1 MDRIDHPC
9 SYDHFNPKDQIINMT
24 RIIIIGGKESGVG
37 AALLGKSL
45 GYEVMVSDAGPI
57 VAPFRGELERSYITF
72 EDNGH
77 SDDLAADF
85 DLMVVSPGVPGTSKV
100 VTEFAASGKE
110 VISEIEFA
118 WRNIGDGRLIGI
130 TGSNGKTTL
139 SSLIYHVME
148 EADKDVTL
156 VGNIGYSFARMLA
169 TSRSEFYVCEL
180 SSFQLDQIVHF
191 RPEVAII
198 TNITPDHLDRYEYDM
213 SKYAKSKFRITKNQ
227 NDNEVLILNK
237 DDEESMKYFTQ
248 ITTEAKVKFTSQEA
262 ITEGNYTSTTGK
274 NFDMSLTS
282 LKGRHNQSNIAQAIE
297 ALQFIGVKDNAIVNG
312 ISTFNGLPHR
322 LEFVANVKG
331 VDFINDSKATNVD
344 SVWYALDAMTQPVV
358 WIAGG
363 TDKGNDY
370 TAISDLVKTKVK
382 HLICLGLDNT
392 KLIEAFGTEVEVLE
406 EAGSAT
412 EAVQK
417 AMKAAAS
424 GDVVLLSPACA
435 SFDLFKNY
443 EDRGEQYKTAI
454 KKLL

>member
-1 MDRIDHPC
+1 
-9 SYDHFNPKDQIINMT
+9 MT
-24 RIIIIGGKESGVG
+24 RVIIIGGKESGVG
-37 AALLGKSL
+37 AALLGQSL
-45 GYEVMVSDAGPI
+45 GYQVMVSDAGP
-57 VAPFRGELERSYITF
+57 VVSPFRGELERSHITF
-72 EDNGH
+72 EEGGH
-77 SDDLAADF
+77 SEGLADDF
-85 DLMVVSPGVPGTSKV
+85 DIMVVSPGVPSTSTV
-100 VTEFAASGKE
+100 VTEFLSSGKE

-118 WRNIGDGRLIGI
+118 WRNIGEGRLIGI

-213 SKYAKSKFRITKNQ
+213 SKYAMAKFRITKNQ
-227 NDNEVLILNK
+227 EADEILILNK
-237 DDEESMKYFTQ
+237 DDQETMKHIADVYTAAQ
-248 ITTEAKVKFTSQEA
+248 VKFTSTDA
-262 ITEGNYTSTTGK
+262 ISEGTYTSTSGK
-274 NFDMSLTS
+274 AYDISQTT
-282 LKGRHNQSNIAQAIE
+282 LKGKHNQSNIAQAIE
-297 ALQFIGVKDNAIVNG
+297 ALQFVGINNNAIING
-312 ISTFNGLPHR
+312 IATFNGLPHR
-322 LEFVANVKG
+322 LEFVGSVKG

-344 SVWYALDAMTQPVV
+344 SVWYALDAMTQPVI

-370 TAISDLVKTKVK
+370 SAIHELVKTRVK
-382 HLICLGLDNT
+382 HLICLGVDNQ
-392 KLIEAFGTEVEVLE
+392 KLIETFGQALEGIE
-406 EAGSAT
+406 EAGSAK

-443 EDRGEQYKTAI
+443 EDRGEQYKQAI